1 MTKVLHVVLNQV
13 TKDTRVLKEVES
25 LGRNGYQVTVL
36 GVQNDAGDLPAV
48 EAHPFFKI
56 TRIKLSTKKLPKV
69 RLLQYLKYM
78 EYLFRAVRFAREY
91 SPAIIHCHDLN
102 ALPVGVLSRARQII
116 YDSHEFHRGRDAQG
130 RFMNLSSGLIENL
143 LAKRA
148 DIIITVNEEI
158 ALRLQSI
165 LGRDVSCILNADRR
179 ADLGALPG
187 ENGMTLREKLSIPKE
202 VKIIVYAGR
211 LFAGRGLVNLLKMV
225 PYLKNSVVIIMGEG
239 PFLPNLQA
247 LIEKDHL
254 SGKAFLVP
262 AVPYRDVS
270 RYLSTTDLGIIPS
283 ANTSESYFLS
293 LGNKFFHY
301 VAAGIP
307 VAVPERPVLRQ
318 ILKKYGIGIVIDT
331 GNPEAMAEEINRM
344 FDNEEHYREYRARV
358 AKAAAEFNWDNEEK
372 KLVGL
377 YAGLAGSKIP

>member
-13 TKDTRVLKEVES
+13 TNDSRVLKEAES
-25 LGRNGYQVTVL
+25 LGKNGYQVTVL

-48 EAHPFFKI
+48 EEHPFFKI

-69 RLLQYLKYM
+69 RFLQYLKYM
-78 EYLFRAVRFAREY
+78 EYLFRAVLFARDY

-102 ALPVGVLSRARQII
+102 VLPVGVLSRARRV
-116 YDSHEFHRGRDAQG
+116 YDTHEFHRGRNAQG
-130 RFMNLSSGLIENL
+130 RFMNLLNGLMENL

-179 ADLGALPG
+179 ADSGTLPG
-187 ENGMTLREKLSIPKE
+187 KNGMTLREKLSIPE
-202 VKIIVYAGR
+202 GVKIIVYAGK
-211 LFAGRGLVNLLKMV
+211 LFGGRGLVNLLKMV
-225 PYLKNSVVIIMGEG
+225 PYLRNSVVIIMGDG